1 MLIVQGLHDDL
12 NQLQVAVAHRILQL
26 LWTATLTGAHSPRVL
41 LGHLLLLH
49 LAIEVVHALQQLR
62 PAINR

>member
-26 LWTATLTGAHSPRVL
+26 LWTATLTGARSPCVL